1 MNEYIEREAAIDAV
15 LDVFYDTPDID
26 LSGEKLEAAIINIQS
41 ADVELMKRG
50 RWEEADWFEPDCHS
64 FGTIRTPK
72 AALRCSNCKHCFKKE
87 LLWKD
92 NYCPNCGARM
102 TEEV

>member
-1 MNEYIEREAAIDAV
+1 MAEYVTKEQVIDWFRPYV
-15 LDVFYDTPDID
+15 HLDKPIPFETLVSD
-26 LSGEKLEAAIINIQS
+26 LDCMKAT
-41 ADVELMKRG
+41 DVEPVKRG

-72 AALRCSNCKHCFKKE
+72 AALRCSNCKYCFKKE

-102 TEEV
+102 DGDSNG